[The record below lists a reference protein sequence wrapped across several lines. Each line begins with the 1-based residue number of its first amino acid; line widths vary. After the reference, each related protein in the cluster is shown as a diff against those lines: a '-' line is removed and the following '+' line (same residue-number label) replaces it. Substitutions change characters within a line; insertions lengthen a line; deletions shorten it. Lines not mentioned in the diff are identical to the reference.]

1 MSEKEHVS
9 RRETQ
14 MTELYVQDSS
24 RIKEESSNDVLNA
37 QSNEENTKENEGNDA
52 QTHETVEKDPEA
64 QESVAQSK
72 LDKIEDMI
80 KQRFKSIEEKK
91 KGLET
96 LTGESMTKKE
106 EDQGNDQTGTET
118 KKVDQTP
125 MSATEKIDRI
135 KDLIEEYKAKKS

>member
-1 MSEKEHVS
+1 
-9 RRETQ
+9 
-14 MTELYVQDSS
+14 
-24 RIKEESSNDVLNA
+24 
-37 QSNEENTKENEGNDA
+37 
-52 QTHETVEKDPEA
+52 
-64 QESVAQSK
+64 
-72 LDKIEDMI
+72 MI

-106 EDQGNDQTGTET
+106 EDQGNDQTEAEN

>member
-1 MSEKEHVS
+1 
-9 RRETQ
+9 
-14 MTELYVQDSS
+14 
-24 RIKEESSNDVLNA
+24 
-37 QSNEENTKENEGNDA
+37 
-52 QTHETVEKDPEA
+52 
-64 QESVAQSK
+64 
-72 LDKIEDMI
+72 MI

-106 EDQGNDQTGTET
+106 EGQGNDQTETET